1 MWHLTRDR
9 VLMIT
14 AAVMTVVAG
23 TMTVLYVTKGDDS
36 SRPMT
41 TMAGTS
47 GPPASPRGGPSAK
60 GTAPPGTVKAAYAV
74 RSKWKDGFNAEVT
87 LTNLGSQ
94 PLTGWM
100 VQLELPKGVD
110 VTSTWGAKA
119 ESQPGRLVLR
129 SQAYNTYLEA
139 GGAIRMGFEAKGD
152 AAQPTSCSVN
162 GSPC

>member
-14 AAVMTVVAG
+14 TAVMTVAAI
-23 TMTVLYVTKGDDS
+23 TMTVLYITKDNG

-41 TMAGTS
+41 PVARTS
-47 GPPASPRGGPSAK
+47 GPPGSVRTAPSVK
-60 GTAPPGTVKAAYAV
+60 GTAAPGTVKAAYAV

-100 VQLELPKGVD
+100 VQLDLPKGVD

-119 ESQPGRLVLR
+119 EQSPGKLVLR

-152 AAQPTSCSVN
+152 AAQPTGCSVN

>member
-23 TMTVLYVTKGDDS
+23 TMTVLYLTKGS
-36 SRPMT
+36 NSPNPISPVAR
-41 TMAGTS
+41 AS
-47 GPPASPRGGPSAK
+47 GPPPKSAAPSDPATAK
-60 GTAPPGTVKAAYAV
+60 PGTVKAAYAV

-87 LTNLGSQ
+87 VTNLGSQ
-94 PLTGWM
+94 PLMGWM
-100 VQLELPKGVD
+100 VQLDLPKTVD
-110 VTSTWGAKA
+110 VTSTWGATT
-119 ESQPGRLVLR
+119 QVLPGRLIMR

>member
-14 AAVMTVVAG
+14 AAVMTVVAC
-23 TMTVLYVTKGDDS
+23 TMTVLYVTKGDES
-36 SRPMT
+36 PQPARL
-41 TMAGTS
+41 AGTN
-47 GPPASPRGGPSAK
+47 GPTAAAKTTPSIHA
-60 GTAPPGTVKAAYAV
+60 TAAPGTVKAAYAV
-74 RSKWKDGFNAEVT
+74 RSQWKDGFNAEVT

-94 PLTGWM
+94 PLMGWT
-100 VQLELPKGVD
+100 VQLDLPKSVD

-119 ESQPGRLVLR
+119 ELQPGRLVLR

-139 GGAIRMGFEAKGD
+139 GGAIRMGFEAKG
-152 AAQPTSCSVN
+152 AAVQPTSCSVN